1 MPLYL
6 KYWDKVSLKH
16 PVYLKKNNDNLL
28 SSFFISNYFYIY
40 NLLYLQPFTVI
51 YHVWNSKKN
60 LLVKNIYN
68 LRFKFFLNKFSISF
82 ENELFKHNYFSLS
95 PGLLIKGFE
104 YKKSLKSSYSLKLL
118 LIKFV
123 RKLLIVLGIKKLSL
137 IIQGSPLNLSQCL
150 RVLFKP
156 LQHYF
161 KNPLTS
167 KFYEEIISKP
177 SVFNLFNLVFKK
189 VLAYKPLKLRKRGR
203 VKRKIRRKLV
213 FKNNLID

>member
-1 MPLYL
+1 MLYN
-6 KYWDKVSLKH
+6 SL
-16 PVYLKKNNDNLL
+16 
-28 SSFFISNYFYIY
+28 ICNYFYIY
-40 NLLYLQPFTVI
+40 KFLYLQPFTVI
-51 YHVWNSKKN
+51 YHIWNSKNNLFIKN
-60 LLVKNIYN
+60 VYN
-68 LRFKFFLNKFSISF
+68 LRFKFFLNKFNISF

-118 LIKFV
+118 LVKFV
-123 RKLLIVLGIKKLSL
+123 RKLLIVLGIRKLSL

-177 SVFNLFNLVFKK
+177 SVFSLFNLVFKK
-189 VLAYKPLKLRKRGR
+189 VFVYKPLKLRKKGR
-203 VKRKIRRKLV
+203 VKRKIHRKLV
-213 FKNNLID
+213 FKNNLMD